1 MNIVEQLDQRRFVS
15 AFEPF
20 KERPMPYILTDDEIE
35 LYVKLWGPEGG
46 KPVVLIHG
54 WPLSA
59 DTWDDLAN
67 TLADN
72 GYRAIAYDRRG
83 FGRSDQPDG
92 GYDYDTLAAD
102 LGAVLEEYAEG
113 QQAALVGFSMGGGEV
128 ARYLATN
135 GSEGISHA
143 VLISSV
149 VPYMLKTADNPDG
162 VDQSVFD
169 DITSNILKDRMGFLQ
184 SFAKNFYGVGFIDK
198 PVSQGVLDQFFLLGS
213 QAGLR
218 GTLGCAKAFSSTDF
232 RPDTAKINI
241 PTLII
246 HGTSDKVVPI
256 DTSARQAAK
265 LIAQAELIELDGA
278 PHGTLATHKA
288 EVATHLLSFLGGETR
303 SAIGGEADIAD
314 YQQTATLNPT
324 L

>member
-1 MNIVEQLDQRRFVS
+1 MNESPNGSLLRANAREIF
-15 AFEPF
+15 
-20 KERPMPYILTDDEIE
+20 MPYILTDDEIE
-35 LYVKLWGPEGG
+35 LYVKAWGPEDG

-54 WPLSA
+54 WPLNA
-59 DTWDDLAN
+59 DTWDDIAN
-67 TLADN
+67 KLADN

-128 ARYLATN
+128 ARYIATN
-135 GSEGISHA
+135 GSDNISHA

-169 DITSNILKDRMGFLQ
+169 DITNNLLEDRAGLLQ
-184 SFAKNFYGVGFIDK
+184 SFAKQFYGVGFIEK
-198 PVSQGVLDQFFLLGS
+198 PVSQGVLDQFFNLGS

-232 RPDTAKINI
+232 RPDTAKFNV

-256 DTSARQAAK
+256 DTSARHAAR
-265 LIAQAELIELDGA
+265 LIPQAELIELDGA
-278 PHGTLATHKA
+278 PHGTLATHKDEIA
-288 EVATHLLSFLGGETR
+288 AQLLGFLSGESR
-303 SAIGGEADIAD
+303 QAIGSGEADIAD
-314 YQQTATLNPT
+314 YQQSATLNPT

>member
-1 MNIVEQLDQRRFVS
+1 
-15 AFEPF
+15 
-20 KERPMPYILTDDEIE
+20 MPYILTDDEVEI
-35 LYVKLWGPEGG
+35 YVKAWGPEDG

-59 DTWDDLAN
+59 DSWDDVAN
-67 TLADN
+67 ALADN

-113 QQAALVGFSMGGGEV
+113 RPAALVGFSMGGGEV

-135 GSEGISHA
+135 ANEGVSHA

-149 VPYMLKTADNPDG
+149 VPYMLKTDDNPDG
-162 VDQSVFD
+162 VDRSVFD
-169 DITSNILKDRMGFLQ
+169 DMMKQIREDRPGFLQ
-184 SFAKNFYGVGFIDK
+184 TFAKMFYGVGFIDK
-198 PVSQGVLDQFFLLGS
+198 PVSQGVLDQFFMLGS

-218 GTLGCAKAFSSTDF
+218 GTLACVEAFATTDF
-232 RPDTAKINI
+232 RADCANVNV
-241 PTLII
+241 PTLIM
-246 HGTSDKVVPI
+246 HGTGDKVVPI
-256 DTSARQAAK
+256 DTAGRQAAK
-265 LIAQAELIELDGA
+265 LIPQAEIVELDGE
-278 PHGTLATHKA
+278 PHGMLATQKDEIIA
-288 EVATHLLSFLGGETR
+288 HLLSFLGGAET
-303 SAIGGEADIAD
+303 SAITGEQADIAD

>member
-1 MNIVEQLDQRRFVS
+1 
-15 AFEPF
+15 
-20 KERPMPYILTDDEIE
+20 MPYILTDDEIE
-35 LYVKLWGPEGG
+35 LYVKAWGPEGG

-59 DTWDDLAN
+59 DSWDDVAN
-67 TLADN
+67 ALADA

-92 GYDYDTLAAD
+92 GYDYDTFAAD
-102 LGAVLEEYAEG
+102 LGAVLDEYADG
-113 QQAALVGFSMGGGEV
+113 QSAALVGFSMGGGEV
-128 ARYLATN
+128 ARYIASN
-135 GSEGISHA
+135 NNEGVSHA

-149 VPYMLKTADNPDG
+149 VPYMLKTEDNPDWVEQG
-162 VDQSVFD
+162 AFD
-169 DITSNILKDRMGFLQ
+169 DMIEQIRKDRSGFLQ

-218 GTLGCAKAFSSTDF
+218 GTIECVRAFGSTDF
-232 RPDTAKINI
+232 RDDAARINV

-246 HGTSDKVVPI
+246 HGTGDKVVPI
-256 DTSARQAAK
+256 EPSARQAAK
-265 LIAQAELIELDGA
+265 LIPQAELVELDGE
-278 PHGTLATHKA
+278 PHGTLATQKDEIIA
-288 EVATHLLSFLGGETR
+288 HLLSFLGGDAR
-303 SAIGGEADIAD
+303 PAIGGGQADVAD

>member
-1 MNIVEQLDQRRFVS
+1 
-15 AFEPF
+15 
-20 KERPMPYILTDDEIE
+20 MPYILTDDEVEI
-35 LYVKLWGPEGG
+35 YVKAWGPEGG

-59 DTWDDLAN
+59 DSWDDIAN
-67 TLADN
+67 KLADN

-92 GYDYDTLAAD
+92 GYDYDTLASD
-102 LGAVLEEYAEG
+102 LGAVLEEYADG
-113 QQAALVGFSMGGGEV
+113 QPAALVGFSMGGGEV
-128 ARYLATN
+128 VRYIAGN
-135 GSEGISHA
+135 GSDTVSHA

-169 DITSNILKDRMGFLQ
+169 GITEGIRQDRMAFLQ
-184 SFAKNFYGVGFIDK
+184 DFAKNFYGVGLIDK
-198 PVSQGVLDQFFLLGS
+198 PVSQGVLDQFFNLGS

-218 GTLGCAKAFSSTDF
+218 GTLACANAFATTDF
-232 RPDTAKINI
+232 RPDCASVKV
-241 PTLII
+241 PTLIL
-246 HGTSDKVVPI
+246 HGTGDKVVPI
-256 DTSARQAAK
+256 DGSARQAAK
-265 LIAQAELIELDGA
+265 LIPQAQLIELDGE
-278 PHGTLATHKA
+278 PHGTLATCKDDI
-288 EVATHLLSFLGGETR
+288 VRHLLDFLHGETR
-303 SAIGGEADIAD
+303 PAIGGGQADIAD

>member
-1 MNIVEQLDQRRFVS
+1 
-15 AFEPF
+15 
-20 KERPMPYILTDDEIE
+20 MPYILTDDEIE
-35 LYVKLWGPEGG
+35 LYVKAWGPEDG

-67 TLADN
+67 KLADN

-83 FGRSDQPDG
+83 FGRSDQPDS
-92 GYDYDTLAAD
+92 GYDYDTLASD
-102 LGAVLEEYAEG
+102 LDAVLDEYG
-113 QQAALVGFSMGGGEV
+113 NDHQATLVGFSMGGGEV
-128 ARYLATN
+128 VRYLARHGTDR
-135 GSEGISHA
+135 ISHA
-143 VLISSV
+143 ALISSII
-149 VPYMLKTADNPDG
+149 PYMLKTADNPDG

-169 DITSNILKDRMGFLQ
+169 GITEGILADRMGFLQ
-184 SFAKNFYGVGFIDK
+184 DFAKNFYNVGFIDK
-198 PVSQGVLDQFFLLGS
+198 NVSQGVLDQFFNLGS

-232 RPDTAKINI
+232 RQDCASVSV

-246 HGTSDKVVPI
+246 HGTGDKVVPI
-256 DTSARQAAK
+256 DTSARQAAR
-265 LIAQAELIELDGA
+265 LIPQAELIELDGA
-278 PHGTLATHKA
+278 PHGTLATNKDEIA
-288 EVATHLLSFLGGETR
+288 AHLLKFLAGESR
-303 SAIGGEADIAD
+303 SAIGGGEADVAD

>member
-1 MNIVEQLDQRRFVS
+1 
-15 AFEPF
+15 
-20 KERPMPYILTDDEIE
+20 MPYILTDDEIE
-35 LYVKLWGPEGG
+35 LYVKAWGPEGG

-59 DTWDDLAN
+59 DSWDDVAN
-67 TLADN
+67 ALADN

-92 GYDYDTLAAD
+92 GYDYDTFASD
-102 LGAVLEEYAEG
+102 LGVVLEEYAEG

-128 ARYLATN
+128 ARYIGTN
-135 GSEGISHA
+135 GTEGVSHA

-149 VPYMLKTADNPDG
+149 VPFMLKTDDNPEG
-162 VDQSVFD
+162 ADQSVFD
-169 DITSNILKDRMGFLQ
+169 GMIEQIREDRAGFMQ
-184 SFAKNFYGVGFIDK
+184 GFAKMFCGVGFIDK
-198 PVSQGVLDQFFLLGS
+198 PVSQGVLDQFFLLAS

-218 GTLGCAKAFSSTDF
+218 GTIECVRAFGGTDF
-232 RPDTAKINI
+232 RADAAKIDV

-246 HGTSDKVVPI
+246 HGTNDKIVPI
-256 DTSARQAAK
+256 DPSARQAAK
-265 LIAQAELIELDGA
+265 LIPQAELVELDGE
-278 PHGTLATHKA
+278 PHATLVTRKDDIIA
-288 EVATHLLSFLGGETR
+288 HLLSFLGGETR
-303 SAIGGEADIAD
+303 QAIGGGEADVQGDLGA

>member
-1 MNIVEQLDQRRFVS
+1 
-15 AFEPF
+15 
-20 KERPMPYILTDDEIE
+20 MPYILTDDEIE
-35 LYVKLWGPEGG
+35 IYVKAWGPEGG

-59 DTWDDLAN
+59 DSWDDIAN
-67 TLADN
+67 GLADA

-102 LGAVLEEYAEG
+102 LGAVLEEYGDG
-113 QQAALVGFSMGGGEV
+113 QPAALIGFSMGGGEV
-128 ARYLATN
+128 VRYLAN
-135 GSEGISHA
+135 NNNESVSHA
-143 VLISSV
+143 ALIASV
-149 VPYMLKTADNPDG
+149 VPYMLKTDDNPDG

-169 DITSNILKDRMGFLQ
+169 GITKDIKEDRSAFLQ
-184 SFAKNFYGVGFIDK
+184 GFAKMFYGVGFIEK
-198 PVSQGVLDQFFLLGS
+198 PVSQGVLDQFFLLAS

-218 GTLGCAKAFSSTDF
+218 GTLACADAFATTDF
-232 RPDTAKINI
+232 RADCARVNV

-246 HGTSDKVVPI
+246 HGTGDKVVPI
-256 DTSARQAAK
+256 DAAGRHAAK
-265 LIAQAELIELDGA
+265 LIPQAELVELDGE
-278 PHGTLATHKA
+278 PHGLLATRKDDVLA
-288 EVATHLLSFLGGETR
+288 HLLSFLGGENR
-303 SAIGGEADIAD
+303 QAIGGGQADVAD

>member
-1 MNIVEQLDQRRFVS
+1 
-15 AFEPF
+15 
-20 KERPMPYILTDDEIE
+20 MPYILTDDEIE
-35 LYVKLWGPEGG
+35 LYVKAWGPEGG

-59 DTWDDLAN
+59 DSWDDVAN
-67 TLADN
+67 KLADN

-92 GYDYDTLAAD
+92 GYDYDTLADD
-102 LGAVLEEYAEG
+102 LGAVLEEFAG
-113 QQAALVGFSMGGGEV
+113 DQPAALVGFSMGGGEV
-128 ARYLATN
+128 VRYLSKH
-135 GSEGISHA
+135 GGEGVSHA

-149 VPYMLKTADNPDG
+149 VPYMLKTSDNPDG

-169 DITSNILKDRMGFLQ
+169 DITNNLLEDRAAFLQ
-184 SFAKNFYGVGFIDK
+184 TFAKQFYNVGFIDK
-198 PVSQGVLDQFFLLGS
+198 NVSQGALDQFFQLGS

-232 RPDTAKINI
+232 RQDCASVNV

-246 HGTSDKVVPI
+246 HGTGDKVVPI

-265 LIAQAELIELDGA
+265 LIPQAELIELDGA
-278 PHGTLATHKA
+278 PHGTLATHKDEIA
-288 EVATHLLSFLGGETR
+288 AQLLSFLGGESR
-303 SAIGGEADIAD
+303 SAIGSGEADIAD
-314 YQQTATLNPT
+314 YQQSATLNPT